1 MKYDKH
7 KDQQSEMSEWE
18 SRIND
23 LLDGELDEAA
33 TEALKLAASED
44 QELARTIIEAYE
56 LQRGM
61 DHLGIEKAPASLRKK
76 LRQIPRA
83 QKPWLSPR
91 RWVMAAAMACVPL
104 IAISIV
110 LMQPSQPSAAEV
122 DKARQDL
129 ALAFTYID
137 RVGYRTGDYL
147 QNVLGTELR
156 SGVTDNISRHFPY
169 TEQSHEEEKS

>member
-1 MKYDKH
+1 MKYDKR
-7 KDQQSEMSEWE
+7 KDQQSEMPEWE
-18 SRIND
+18 SRVND

-44 QELARTIIEAYE
+44 QELARAIIEAYD

-61 DHLGIEKAPASLRKK
+61 DQLGIEKAPASLRKK

-83 QKPWLSPR
+83 QKPWLRPR
-91 RWVMAAAMACVPL
+91 RWVMATAMACVPL
-104 IAISIV
+104 IAISVV

-122 DKARQDL
+122 DQARQDL

-137 RVGYRTGDYL
+137 RVGYRTSDYL
-147 QNVLGTELR
+147 QNVLGAELR
-156 SGVTDNISRHFPY
+156 NGVTDNLSRHFPY